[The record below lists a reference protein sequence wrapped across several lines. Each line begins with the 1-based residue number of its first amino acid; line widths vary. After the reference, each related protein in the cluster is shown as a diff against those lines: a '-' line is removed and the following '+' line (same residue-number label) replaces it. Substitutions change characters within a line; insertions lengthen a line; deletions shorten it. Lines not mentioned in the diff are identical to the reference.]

1 MTGIAIRTAALAA
14 LAALTTYS
22 MPAGAQDWP
31 TRPITVIV
39 PWAAGGPVDT
49 VTRIVTARMS
59 EILGQQLIVENAGGA
74 GGSTGA
80 ARAAK
85 AAPDGYTVLVSGSAV
100 LAQNPALYK
109 RQLYNPIADFEHV
122 ALDNDSARV
131 LIVRKDFPAKTFT
144 EFVAYV
150 KAHADKIQYGSP
162 GVGSGGHVCAILF
175 DQAIGV
181 KPTHVPYRGAAPA
194 MQDLVGG
201 RLDYMFEQIS
211 TAIPQI
217 RSGTVRILATM
228 GPERGPGLEDVPTS
242 DEQGMKGIDCGAWG
256 AYSFPK
262 GTPKAIVQKLATAIS
277 GALDTPAVQARY
289 KTLGVTNIAPNR
301 RSPEYLNQFV
311 KSELERWGKAIKAS
325 GVQIE

>member
-1 MTGIAIRTAALAA
+1 MIVGALLA
-14 LAALTTYS
+14 LGLAQSAT
-22 MPAGAQDWP
+22 AQDWP

-49 VTRIVTARMS
+49 VARIVGARIS
-59 EILGQQLIVENAGGA
+59 EILGQQLVIENAGGA

-85 AAPDGYTVLVSGSAV
+85 ATPDGYTVLVSGSAV

-109 RQLYNPIADFEHV
+109 RQLYNPVTDFEHV
-122 ALDNDSARV
+122 ALHNDSARV
-131 LIVRKDFPAKTFT
+131 LIVRKDFPANTFT

-150 KAHADKIQYGSP
+150 KANADKIQYGSP
-162 GVGSGGHVCAILF
+162 GIGSGGHVCAILF
-175 DQAIGV
+175 DQAIGA
-181 KPTHVPYRGAAPA
+181 KPTHVPYRGAGPA
-194 MQDLVGG
+194 MQDLLAG

-211 TAIPQI
+211 TTVPQI
-217 RSGTVRILATM
+217 RGKTVKALATM
-228 GPERGPGLEDVPTS
+228 GAEPGPGLEDVPTS
-242 DEQGMKGIDCGAWG
+242 DSQGLKGIDCGAWG
-256 AYSFPK
+256 SFSFPK

-289 KTLGVTNIAPNR
+289 KTLGVTMIAPDR

-311 KSELERWGKAIKAS
+311 KSEIERWAAPIKAS
-325 GVQIE
+325 GVVLD